1 MFKYILSRFGAMLVT
16 LFLVMTLSF
25 FVVRLMPMS
34 IFENPEVNADIQKKL
49 EDKFHLNDPI
59 YKQYYFFI
67 KDVVTK
73 LDFGISIK
81 LQPGVDVWEIIW
93 SRIPP
98 TMIVNI
104 FSLFISVPL
113 GLIFGTWAA
122 LKRNTWVDHAI
133 SFLVIICISVPSFV
147 FGSVMQYFL
156 AFKFGWFPTL
166 YESTA
171 DTFALMMHSLVLP
184 IIALSLGPVATI
196 TRYLRGEL
204 IENINSEY
212 LLLARTKGL
221 TQTQSIVRHAFRN
234 SLIPISNTLISMITT
249 IMSGSLVI
257 ENIFAIPGEGGLLVK
272 SVKQG
277 DHFLTIAC
285 LIFYSAM
292 SLVTILIVDLS
303 YGIIDPRVKVGG
315 AK

>member
-34 IFENPEVNADIQKKL
+34 IFENPEVNVDIQKKL

-184 IIALSLGPVATI
+184 IIALSLGPIATI

-249 IMSGSLVI
+249 IMTGSLVI

-292 SLVTILIVDLS
+292 SLITILIVDLS

>member
-34 IFENPEVNADIQKKL
+34 IFENPEVNVDIQKKL

-98 TMIVNI
+98 TMVVNI

-292 SLVTILIVDLS
+292 SLITILIVDLS

>member
-34 IFENPEVNADIQKKL
+34 IFENPEVNVDIQKKL

-292 SLVTILIVDLS
+292 SLITILIVDLS